1 MFKKLLVGLSI
12 VLSSAA
18 SAEIFEAWDFS
29 AIEGDVQQNIALFD
43 SAKAI
48 QEKAGAHVKYWQLS

>member
-1 MFKKLLVGLSI
+1 MFKKLLVVLSI

-29 AIEGDVQQNIALFD
+29 AIEGDCTSSKDMAPIGPFFKRHFL
-43 SAKAI
+43 SATSP
-48 QEKAGAHVKYWQLS
+48 V